1 MQSTEQL
8 QSYLVRFSTSSDI
21 KLVFLHMGIPITQ
34 QQLTEITFLFPSS
47 TQAYQ
52 DFSSQSIFLLGYS
65 TCYQPL

>member
-21 KLVFLHMGIPITQ
+21 KLVFLHMDIPITQ
-34 QQLTEITFLFPSS
+34 QQLTEITFLFPS

-52 DFSSQSIFLLGYS
+52 HFSSQSIFLLGYS
-65 TCYQPL
+65 TRYQPL